1 MKKQIVS
8 ISPFQTAKVMAVLYL
23 IMSLPF
29 VLLMG
34 VTFSFAPGPKPP
46 MAGMLIFLPVFYTV
60 FGFIFTLIGA
70 WIYNLVARWVG
81 GIEYTTSE
89 SEHA

>member
-1 MKKQIVS
+1 MKKQILS
-8 ISPFQTAKVMAVLYL
+8 ISPFQTAKVMAVLYF

-29 VLLMG
+29 ILLMG
-34 VTFSFAPGPKPP
+34 ATFSFIPGSRPP
-46 MAGMLIFLPVFYTV
+46 MVGMLIFMPVFYTV

-81 GIEYTTSE
+81 GIEFTTSE

>member
-1 MKKQIVS
+1 MKKQILS
-8 ISPFQTAKVMAVLYL
+8 ISPFQTAKVMAVLYF

-29 VLLMG
+29 VLLMA

-46 MAGMLIFLPVFYTV
+46 MAGMLIFMPVFYTV

-70 WIYNLVARWVG
+70 WIYNLVAGWVG
-81 GIEYTTSE
+81 GIEFTTSE

>member
-1 MKKQIVS
+1 MKKQILS

-29 VLLMG
+29 VLLMAAA
-34 VTFSFAPGPKPP
+34 FSFAPGPKPP
-46 MAGMLIFLPVFYTV
+46 MAGMLIFMPVFYTV

-70 WIYNLVARWVG
+70 WVYNLVAGWFG
-81 GIEYTTSE
+81 GIEFTTSD

>member
-1 MKKQIVS
+1 MKKQILS

-29 VLLMG
+29 VLLMA

-46 MAGMLIFLPVFYTV
+46 MAGMLIFMPVFYTV

-81 GIEYTTSE
+81 GIEFTTSE
-89 SEHA
+89 SGHG